1 VAFPM
6 PDRLTDCGE
15 PVALST
21 IIRWPISAVVSSI
34 GVKVTATLQL
44 LPGASILSHRDFT
57 AKTAGVAVSISTL
70 TAGPV
75 FLWPL
80 FLIVT
85 SLALLGF
92 PISFLSPKLSDEGLT
107 DTVPTGVSVAVGVAV
122 AVRVA
127 VGVAVGVAVA
137 VAVRVAVAVAV
148 AVGVATPD
156 PVAVGVGVA
165 VAV

>member
-85 SLALLGF
+85 SLALLGL
-92 PISFLSPKLSDEGLT
+92 PISFLSPKFSDEGLI
-107 DTVPTGVSVAVGVAV
+107 DSVPGVAEAVG
-122 AVRVA
+122 
-127 VGVAVGVAVA
+127 

-148 AVGVATPD
+148 AVGVA
-156 PVAVGVGVA
+156 VRVA
-165 VAV
+165 VAVAV